1 MKNIFKIAAA
11 AFIFIFA
18 PASQALPPGMPATPD
33 LEFRPPKGDRF
44 TLDNGMVIYLM
55 KDNTLPVMHL
65 SALVGA
71 GAAHDQA
78 DKVGLLEVTTN
89 MLRDG
94 GTKSYSAEEI
104 DKQLE
109 YLGAS
114 INSSVYSEETRVDMT
129 SLKKD
134 LGKVLDIYTEILRE
148 PAFNEE
154 KLKLNKDEEL
164 EIIRR
169 RNDKPNDEL
178 FREAK
183 RMFYGKDHPYGR
195 RKEAAP
201 IASFSRADLQAIHA
215 AYFKPNNVILSVSGD
230 FASNEEMMKDLKE
243 KFGSWEK
250 GTVSRPEIPDFE
262 PKKGRQIYFIDKD
275 ISQAFIVIFQQGLAH
290 NSPEE
295 YPLTLL
301 AEILGGGMQSRL
313 MTEVRSKKGLAYTV
327 QSSSARRSKKGFTY
341 TFCGTKPETYSQALA
356 EILKQLERAGS
367 EPVPLDELK
376 RGKDAIIN
384 PFVFKFP
391 TPFKLISE
399 RASEEFYNL
408 KDGYLDNYVS
418 KMRKVSQDDI
428 LATAKKFYDTQ
439 NALIFVIGNSKKF
452 DKPLSEFGPVTE
464 LKED

>member
-1 MKNIFKIAAA
+1 MLISATTAW
-11 AFIFIFA
+11 
-18 PASQALPPGMPATPD
+18 ALPPGMPPNPD
-33 LEFRPPKGDRF
+33 LEFKPPQGDRF
-44 TLDNGMVIYLM
+44 TLENGLVVYLM
-55 KDNTLPVMHL
+55 KDNTLPVVHI
-65 SALVGA
+65 SALVGV
-71 GAAHDQA
+71 GSAHDQA
-78 DKVGLLEVTTN
+78 EKAGLGEFTSN

-94 GTKSYSAEEI
+94 GTRSYSAEEI

-114 INSSVYSEETRVDMT
+114 IDSSVFSEETRLEMT

-134 LGKVLDIYTEILRE
+134 LAKVLDIYAEILRE
-148 PAFNEE
+148 PAFDEE

-164 EIIRR
+164 EMLRR
-169 RNDKPNDEL
+169 RNDKPSDEL

-195 RKEAAP
+195 RKEAAA
-201 IASFSRADLQAIHA
+201 ISSFSRADLQALHA
-215 AYFKPNNVILSVSGD
+215 AYYKPNNVIISVSGD
-230 FASNEEMMKDLKE
+230 FASNEEMLKGLKG
-243 KFGSWEK
+243 KFASWEK
-250 GTVSRPEIPDFE
+250 GGVTKPEIPAFE
-262 PKKGRQIYFIDKD
+262 PARGRQVYFIDKD
-275 ISQAFIVIFQQGLAH
+275 ISQAFIVIFQKGLGY

-295 YPLTLL
+295 YPLTVL

-327 QSSSARRSKKGFTY
+327 QSSSVRRSRHGFTY
-341 TFCGTKPETYSQALA
+341 TYCGTKPETYSQALS
-356 EILKQLERAGS
+356 EILRQLDRVGS
-367 EPVPLDELK
+367 EPVAPDELK

-399 RASEEFYNL
+399 RATEEFYRLEN
-408 KDGYLDNYVS
+408 GYLNNYVS
-418 KMRKVSQDDI
+418 KIRQVSQQD
-428 LATAKKFYDTQ
+428 LLETAKKFYDTS
-439 NALIFVIGNSKKF
+439 NALIFVVGNAKKF